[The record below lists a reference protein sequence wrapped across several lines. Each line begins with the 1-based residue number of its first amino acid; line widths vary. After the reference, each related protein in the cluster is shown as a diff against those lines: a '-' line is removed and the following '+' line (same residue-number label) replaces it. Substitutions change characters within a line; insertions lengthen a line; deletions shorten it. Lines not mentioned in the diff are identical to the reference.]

1 VSCPVLTDSVFQF
14 FKEESKADFKKIV
27 GDNWIEPPR
36 RERKRKY
43 GTLFGVL
50 H

>member
-1 VSCPVLTDSVFQF
+1 MKD
-14 FKEESKADFKKIV
+14 ENKADFKKIA

-43 GTLFGVL
+43 DS
-50 H
+50 